1 MSQQRPA
8 AGEFNPYYQKYIDKV
23 PDEDIRALL
32 RVQLADT
39 LALLRPLND
48 QQANFRYGPDK
59 WTIKQVIG
67 HMIDTERVFAY
78 RAMRIARADQ
88 TDLPGFDENAFVA
101 SGDFEHRSLESLL
114 RELEAQRAATAAF
127 FHGLSAEAWGRMG
140 SANNS
145 PVSVRALAYITAGHE
160 LHHREILQTRYLAPQ
175 VMA

>member
-39 LALLRPLND
+39 LALLRPLTD
-48 QQANFRYGPDK
+48 QQANYRYGPDK

-78 RAMRIARADQ
+78 RAMRIARADP
-88 TDLPGFDENAFVA
+88 TELPGFDENAFVA
-101 SGDFEHRSLESLL
+101 HGAFEQRSLESLL

-127 FHGLSAEAWGRMG
+127 FHGLAPEAWHRMG
-140 SANNS
+140 SANNT
-145 PVSVRALAYITAGHE
+145 PVSVRALAYIAAGHE
-160 LHHREILQTRYLAPQ
+160 LHHRDILQTRYLTTLAQ
-175 VMA
+175 